1 MDKVKVIVLNGPPQC
16 GKDTIGKE
24 LVKSIDK
31 AIQGEFKGLLLK
43 ILKQTLNL
51 SDDTFDMMYANRELK
66 DVKQPFFNGKS
77 IRDMMIS
84 ISEDYIKPMLGQDYI
99 GKYELTKIKRG
110 DASCIVYTDGG
121 FYDEIRPLL
130 EDDSIELHVIQIHR
144 VGCSFSG
151 DSRGWLIGDG
161 IDPLCIAN
169 NGTVQKAVELIRA
182 HINI

>member
-77 IRDMMIS
+77 IRDIMIS

-110 DASCIVYTDGG
+110 NAKCIIYTDGG

-144 VGCSFSG
+144 EGCSFSG
-151 DSRGWLIGDG
+151 DSRGWLVGDYLFP
-161 IDPLCIAN
+161 IRIN
-169 NGTVQKAVELIRA
+169 NDGSVQEAVESIRYNL
-182 HINI
+182 NI